1 MAGGANYQVGNIEG
15 GVSLEVI
22 KVDPVLDL

>member
-1 MAGGANYQVGNIEG
+1 MAGGAKCQVGNTEG